1 MNSVIGYIYK
11 SEISQN
17 GTLELHH
24 PSLVEVGIE
33 KFAEKTNFEKSIL
46 KMKPQVQKVV
56 LALCAFVY
64 GLFQLIEAL
73 FNIVFLPI
81 ECLITVISFP
91 CNKKVSIKGSLS
103 VTAMR
108 VILQLANI
116 AIGPK
121 EMLETY
127 KSE

>member
-1 MNSVIGYIYK
+1 MNSVVGYIYK
-11 SEISQN
+11 SEISEN
-17 GTLELHH
+17 GTLELHY
-24 PSLVEVGIE
+24 PSLIEVSIE
-33 KFAEKTNFEKSIL
+33 NFVEKTNFEKNIL

-56 LALCAFVY
+56 LALCAFLY

-73 FNIVFLPI
+73 INIVILPI

-91 CNKKVSIKGSLS
+91 CNKKVSIKESLS

-116 AIGPK
+116 YIGPK
-121 EMLETY
+121 EMLET
-127 KSE
+127 